1 MTDFSKKNSYATPSP
16 LAGMKPTRLHG
27 EVSATEVP
35 AVTPRENRFAR
46 SMLNTVPIV
55 LVGSMAVA
63 GLNLTGAIDE
73 AVAEPAH
80 KPKSETAE
88 HSGLI
93 RSTKAAA
100 SSDVRDA
107 LASANST
114 VVSDAQRAA
123 SQVEGTLS
131 VASTAPS
138 EYKVQGG
145 DTVSSIAGRYGLSTA
160 SVLALNGLGWK
171 SVIYPGQT
179 LKLTSGSS
187 AAPVAAATPA
197 PAAASSS
204 GSSYTI
210 TTGDTVSSIAKRF
223 GVSIQDIL
231 SANGL
236 GWSSVIY
243 AGRTLSI
250 PGGSSA
256 PVITPV
262 SVVTPVAATPVA
274 AMPVASPA
282 AGGQTYTIVAGD
294 TISGIASKFG
304 VSVQSILNGNGLN
317 LSSIIFSG
325 RTLQIGGAAAAAPVT
340 AAPVASAPVSVQPA
354 SVGTTVT
361 PLSPEMAENA
371 ATIVSVGRSLGVPDY
386 GLVIALA
393 AAMQESSLR
402 NIDYGDRD
410 SLGLFQQRPSTGW
423 GDSSQ
428 LLSPTYATRLFFGG
442 SSNPNKGNTRGLLD
456 IPGWQSMSVTV
467 AAQAVQISAYPDA
480 YAKWENSARA
490 WLAAIK

>member
-1 MTDFSKKNSYATPSP
+1 MNDFSKKNSHATPSP
-16 LAGMKPTRLHG
+16 LAGMKPTRLHAG
-27 EVSATEVP
+27 VSATEVP
-35 AVTPRENRFAR
+35 AVTPRDINRFAR

-73 AVAEPAH
+73 AVAEPGH

-88 HSGLI
+88 HSGLVRASQSSS
-93 RSTKAAA
+93 RSDLGT
-100 SSDVRDA
+100 A
-107 LASANST
+107 LASANTS
-114 VVSDAQRAA
+114 VVSAAQRAA
-123 SQVEGTLS
+123 SQEQGTLS

-138 EYKVQGG
+138 TYKVEGG
-145 DTVSSIAGRYGLSTA
+145 DTVSSIAGRFGLSTA

-179 LKLTSGSS
+179 LKLTNGS
-187 AAPVAAATPA
+187 AAVTPAAVVTPA
-197 PAAASSS
+197 PTSS
-204 GSSYTI
+204 GTSYTI
-210 TTGDTVSSIAKRF
+210 ATGDTVSSIASRF

-231 SANGL
+231 TANGL

-243 AGRTLSI
+243 AGRTLAI
-250 PGGSSA
+250 PGASSA
-256 PVITPV
+256 PTVTPAA
-262 SVVTPVAATPVA
+262 VVTPAATPA
-274 AMPVASPA
+274 ASTSNS
-282 AGGQTYTIVAGD
+282 GGQTYTIVAGD
-294 TISGIASKFG
+294 TISGIAAKFG
-304 VSVQSILNGNGLN
+304 VSVQSVLDANGLN

-325 RTLQIGGAAAAAPVT
+325 RTLTIGGSAPAAPVAAAPVS
-340 AAPVASAPVSVQPA
+340 AAPATVQPA

-371 ATIVSVGRSLGVPDY
+371 ATIVSVGRSLGVSDY

-423 GDSSQ
+423 GSSDQ

-442 SSNPNKGNTRGLLD
+442 PSNPNTGVTRGLLD
-456 IPGWQSMSVTV
+456 IPGWQDMPVTV
-467 AAQAVQISAYPDA
+467 AAQAVQISAYPNA
-480 YAKWENSARA
+480 YAKWETSARA
-490 WLAAIK
+490 WLAALK

>member
-1 MTDFSKKNSYATPSP
+1 M
-16 LAGMKPTRLHG
+16 
-27 EVSATEVP
+27 
-35 AVTPRENRFAR
+35 NRFAR

-73 AVAEPAH
+73 VSAEADH

-93 RSTKAAA
+93 RA
-100 SSDVRDA
+100 SSPRQSDVRDA

-114 VVSDAQRAA
+114 VVSAAQSAA
-123 SQVEGTLS
+123 SQEQGTLS

-138 EYKVQGG
+138 TYKVEGG
-145 DTVSSIAGRYGLSTA
+145 DTVSSIAGRFGLSTA

-179 LKLTSGSS
+179 IKLTNGTA
-187 AAPVAAATPA
+187 AAPVVA
-197 PAAASSS
+197 PAAAPASS
-204 GSSYTI
+204 GSAASYTI
-210 TTGDTVSSIAKRF
+210 TTGDTVSSIASRF

-236 GWSSVIY
+236 SWTSVIY
-243 AGRTLSI
+243 AGRTLTI
-250 PGGSSA
+250 PGGSA
-256 PVITPV
+256 PAIQ
-262 SVVTPVAATPVA
+262 PVAAVTPIA
-274 AMPVASPA
+274 AAPAKATPA
-282 AGGQTYTIVAGD
+282 AGGQTYTIVSGD
-294 TISGIASKFG
+294 TISGIAAKFG
-304 VSVQSILNGNGLN
+304 VSVQSVLSANGLN

-325 RTLQIGGAAAAAPVT
+325 RTLQIGGSAAPTITPAAAP
-340 AAPVASAPVSVQPA
+340 APVAAVQPA
-354 SVGTTVT
+354 ATGSSVT

-371 ATIVSVGRSLGVPDY
+371 ATIVSVGRSLGVPEY
-386 GLVIALA
+386 GIVIALA

-423 GDSSQ
+423 GSADQ
-428 LLSPTYATRLFFGG
+428 LLTPSHAARLFFGG
-442 SSNPNKGNTRGLLD
+442 PSNPNTGVTRGLLD
-456 IPGWQSMSVTV
+456 IRGWQSMSVTA
-467 AAQAVQISAYPDA
+467 AAQAVQISAYPEA
-480 YAKWENSARA
+480 YAKWESSARS

>member
-1 MTDFSKKNSYATPSP
+1 MNDFSKKNSYATPSP

-27 EVSATEVP
+27 DVSATEVP
-35 AVTPRENRFAR
+35 AVTPRDINRFAR

-80 KPKSETAE
+80 KPKTETAE
-88 HSGLI
+88 HSGLV
-93 RSTKAAA
+93 RA
-100 SSDVRDA
+100 SSARTDLGDA
-107 LASANST
+107 LASANSS
-114 VVSDAQRAA
+114 VVSAAQRAA
-123 SQVEGTLS
+123 NQEQGTLS
-131 VASTAPS
+131 VASAAPS
-138 EYKVQGG
+138 TYKVEGG
-145 DTVSSIAGRYGLSTA
+145 DTVSSIAGRFGLSTA

-179 LKLTSGSS
+179 LKLTNG
-187 AAPVAAATPA
+187 AATATPAAAVTPA
-197 PAAASSS
+197 PASSVT
-204 GSSYTI
+204 SYTI
-210 TTGDTVSSIAKRF
+210 TTGDTVSSIASRF
-223 GVSIQDIL
+223 GVTIQDIL

-243 AGRTLSI
+243 AGRTLTI
-250 PGGSSA
+250 PGASSA
-256 PVITPV
+256 PVVAPV
-262 SVVTPVAATPVA
+262 ASVTPVAA
-274 AMPVASPA
+274 PA
-282 AGGQTYTIVAGD
+282 ASSTSGGQTYTIVSGD
-294 TISGIASKFG
+294 TISGIAAKFG
-304 VSVQSILNGNGLN
+304 VSVQSVLDANGLN

-325 RTLQIGGAAAAAPVT
+325 RTLKIGGSAAAAPV
-340 AAPVASAPVSVQPA
+340 AATPAASVTPA
-354 SVGTTVT
+354 SVGKTVT

-423 GDSSQ
+423 GSSDQ

-442 SSNPNKGNTRGLLD
+442 PSNPNTGVTRGLLD
-456 IPGWQSMSVTV
+456 IPGWQNMPVTV

-480 YAKWENSARA
+480 YAKWETSARA
-490 WLAAIK
+490 WLAALK

>member
-1 MTDFSKKNSYATPSP
+1 MTDFSKRNSFATPSP
-16 LAGMKPTRLHG
+16 LAGLKPTRLHG

-35 AVTPRENRFAR
+35 AVTPRDMNRFAR

-73 AVAEPAH
+73 AAAEPAH

-88 HSGLI
+88 LSGLI
-93 RSTKAAA
+93 RA
-100 SSDVRDA
+100 SESARQSDVRDA

-114 VVSDAQRAA
+114 VVSAAQRTALT
-123 SQVEGTLS
+123 EPGTLS

-138 EYKVQGG
+138 TYKVEGG
-145 DTVSSIAGRYGLSTA
+145 DTVSSIAGRFGLSTA

-179 LKLTSGSS
+179 LKLTSSTA
-187 AAPVAAATPA
+187 AAPVVA
-197 PAAASSS
+197 PAAVAPAASSS

-210 TTGDTVSSIAKRF
+210 ATGDTVSSIATRF
-223 GVSIQDIL
+223 GVSIEDIL

-236 GWSSVIY
+236 SWSSVIY
-243 AGRTLSI
+243 AGRTLTI
-250 PGGSSA
+250 PGGSA
-256 PVITPV
+256 PSIQPAA
-262 SVVTPVAATPVA
+262 VVTPVAATPVA
-274 AMPVASPA
+274 APA
-282 AGGQTYTIVAGD
+282 ASGGQTYTIVSGD
-294 TISGIASKFG
+294 TISGIAAKFG
-304 VSVQSILNGNGLN
+304 VSVQSVLDANGLN
-317 LSSIIFSG
+317 QSSIIFSG
-325 RTLQIGGAAAAAPVT
+325 RTLQIGGAAAPTITPAAA
-340 AAPVASAPVSVQPA
+340 AAPVAVVEPA
-354 SVGTTVT
+354 ASTDSSVT
-361 PLSPEMAENA
+361 PLTDEMAVNA
-371 ATIVSVGRSLGVPDY
+371 ATIVSVGRSLGVSDY

-410 SLGLFQQRPSTGW
+410 SVGLFQQRPSTGW
-423 GDSSQ
+423 GSAEQ
-428 LLSPTYATRLFFGG
+428 LTTPSYSARLFFGG
-442 SSNPNKGNTRGLLD
+442 PSNPNTGVTRGLLD
-456 IPGWQSMSVTV
+456 IRNWESMSVTD

-480 YAKWENSARA
+480 YAKWETSARA